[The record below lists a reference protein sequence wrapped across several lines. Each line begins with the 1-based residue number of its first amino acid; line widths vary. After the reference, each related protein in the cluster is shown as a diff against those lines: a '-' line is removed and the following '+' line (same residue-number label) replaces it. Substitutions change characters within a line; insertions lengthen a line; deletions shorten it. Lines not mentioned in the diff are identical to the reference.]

1 MKAFMTQDE
10 KLVNKSLLEEWTLK
24 AQLKSFM
31 LAKQTI
37 FSKMDRSSQYS
48 QCVQE
53 LVKEV
58 DDTVRAV
65 QLNQRKMQAMVLIN
79 ELVAEFL

>member
-1 MKAFMTQDE
+1 MTQDE